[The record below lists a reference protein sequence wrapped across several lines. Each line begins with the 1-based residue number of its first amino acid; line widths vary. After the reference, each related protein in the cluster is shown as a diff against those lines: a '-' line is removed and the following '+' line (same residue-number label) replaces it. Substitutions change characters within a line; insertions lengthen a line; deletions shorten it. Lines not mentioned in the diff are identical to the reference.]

1 MLLTINT
8 EKLKLQFAY
17 TDYKD
22 LLFTLKR
29 GMHELTDTF
38 GIKNNFTIAQK
49 DAIEML
55 SVFIN
60 CLEIRDSEISKCIAN
75 LIELTK
81 EV

>member
-1 MLLTINT
+1 MLLTVNT
-8 EKLKLQFAY
+8 EKLKQQLAY

-29 GMHELTDTF
+29 VTHELTDAF
-38 GIKNNFTIAQK
+38 GIRNNFTVAQK

-60 CLEIRDSEISKCIAN
+60 CLEIRDSEISNTLAN